1 MSGNS
6 LTILSGGTFVRGD
19 VYSQDVL
26 VIEGGIE
33 GNIVGN
39 RVIVKPQGWVHG
51 DLTCRSLSIEPGGVV
66 DGAIKVSDSSSL
78 PSPAM
83 VEQELLAGQEAP
95 SLIEVAGIVGEVAAR
110 IFGQT
115 QEQTTLYAHKLGL
128 ALQLTNVIRDVG
140 EDALRGRIYLPM
152 NEMQQFDVKAHEIL
166 KRTHSGRFVEL
177 MQFQTRRAYALYD
190 EALALLPTA
199 DRRSQKPGLM
209 MASIYR
215 ALLGEIERDGFQVLQ
230 QRVSLT
236 PLRKLW
242 LAWKVQALGRV

>member
-6 LTILSGGTFVRGD
+6 LTVLSGGTFVRGD

-83 VEQELLAGQEAP
+83 VEQELLVGQEAP
-95 SLIEVAGIVGEVAAR
+95 SLIEVAGTVSE
-110 IFGQT
+110 
-115 QEQTTLYAHKLGL
+115 
-128 ALQLTNVIRDVG
+128 
-140 EDALRGRIYLPM
+140 
-152 NEMQQFDVKAHEIL
+152 
-166 KRTHSGRFVEL
+166 
-177 MQFQTRRAYALYD
+177 D
-190 EALALLPTA
+190 EAPSA
-199 DRRSQKPGLM
+199 
-209 MASIYR
+209 
-215 ALLGEIERDGFQVLQ
+215 
-230 QRVSLT
+230 
-236 PLRKLW
+236 
-242 LAWKVQALGRV
+242 

>member
-83 VEQELLAGQEAP
+83 VEQEFLAGQQAQ
-95 SLIEVAGIVGEVAAR
+95 SLIEVAGLES
-110 IFGQT
+110 
-115 QEQTTLYAHKLGL
+115 E
-128 ALQLTNVIRDVG
+128 
-140 EDALRGRIYLPM
+140 ED
-152 NEMQQFDVKAHEIL
+152 
-166 KRTHSGRFVEL
+166 
-177 MQFQTRRAYALYD
+177 
-190 EALALLPTA
+190 
-199 DRRSQKPGLM
+199 
-209 MASIYR
+209 
-215 ALLGEIERDGFQVLQ
+215 
-230 QRVSLT
+230 T
-236 PLRKLW
+236 PP
-242 LAWKVQALGRV
+242 A

>member
-6 LTILSGGTFVRGD
+6 LTVLSGGTFVRGD

-51 DLTCRSLSIEPGGVV
+51 DLTCRSLSIESGGVV

-95 SLIEVAGIVGEVAAR
+95 SLIEVAGTVSE
-110 IFGQT
+110 
-115 QEQTTLYAHKLGL
+115 E
-128 ALQLTNVIRDVG
+128 
-140 EDALRGRIYLPM
+140 
-152 NEMQQFDVKAHEIL
+152 
-166 KRTHSGRFVEL
+166 
-177 MQFQTRRAYALYD
+177 
-190 EALALLPTA
+190 EAPSA
-199 DRRSQKPGLM
+199 
-209 MASIYR
+209 
-215 ALLGEIERDGFQVLQ
+215 
-230 QRVSLT
+230 
-236 PLRKLW
+236 
-242 LAWKVQALGRV
+242 

>member
-6 LTILSGGTFVRGD
+6 LTVLSGGTFVRGD

-83 VEQELLAGQEAP
+83 VEQELLVGQEAP
-95 SLIEVAGIVGEVAAR
+95 SLIEVAGTVSE
-110 IFGQT
+110 
-115 QEQTTLYAHKLGL
+115 E
-128 ALQLTNVIRDVG
+128 
-140 EDALRGRIYLPM
+140 
-152 NEMQQFDVKAHEIL
+152 
-166 KRTHSGRFVEL
+166 
-177 MQFQTRRAYALYD
+177 
-190 EALALLPTA
+190 EAPSA
-199 DRRSQKPGLM
+199 
-209 MASIYR
+209 
-215 ALLGEIERDGFQVLQ
+215 
-230 QRVSLT
+230 
-236 PLRKLW
+236 
-242 LAWKVQALGRV
+242 